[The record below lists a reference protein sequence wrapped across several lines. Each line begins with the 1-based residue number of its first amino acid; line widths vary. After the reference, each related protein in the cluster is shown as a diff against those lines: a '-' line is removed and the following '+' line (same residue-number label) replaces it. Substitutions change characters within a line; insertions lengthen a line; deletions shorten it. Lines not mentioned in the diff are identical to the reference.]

1 VAEKPV
7 PEAWVGKD
15 VIVLAGEGLDPL
27 PGPLLEVNDR
37 GVVIEHLLNLDEL
50 EERHAR
56 GEDKEALRQEM
67 QRVDMLIPWPWIK
80 GIYRTKG

>member
-1 VAEKPV
+1 
-7 PEAWVGKD
+7 
-15 VIVLAGEGLDPL
+15 
-27 PGPLLEVNDR
+27 LEVNDR